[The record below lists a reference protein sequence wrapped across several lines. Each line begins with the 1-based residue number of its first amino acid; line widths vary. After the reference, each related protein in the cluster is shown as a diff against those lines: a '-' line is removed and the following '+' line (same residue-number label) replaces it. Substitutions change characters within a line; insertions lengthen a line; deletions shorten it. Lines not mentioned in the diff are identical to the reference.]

1 MRFVQHW
8 ASWGKRQKIE
18 EIISGCCVGN
28 TWSAAVLAYCSKLSK
43 ANKRQGFFNEKTARN
58 WKYWTI
64 KTENKYVQM
73 FKFAN
78 LQILSDVWCKELGQ
92 PVAVV
97 GCKWSGANGATADR
111 HDSRMIYVCLFVCW
125 FKMQEVFPEGGY
137 SVPLNIIF
145 RTYVKWSKRCNSW
158 IDRAKLGREEQTTGQ
173 DVWFWWNRER
183 RSKSLAQS
191 TSV

>member
-1 MRFVQHW
+1 MFGVRNW
-8 ASWGKRQKIE
+8 ASQ
-18 EIISGCCVGN
+18 S
-28 TWSAAVLAYCSKLSK
+28 LSSV
-43 ANKRQGFFNEKTARN
+43 ANEAEQTVQQQIV
-58 WKYWTI
+58 TI
-64 KTENKYVQM
+64 AGWFIFVCW
-73 FKFAN
+73 FKMQEG
-78 LQILSDVWCKELGQ
+78 LPEGGYSYQHPSILCLEHV
-92 PVAVV
+92 
-97 GCKWSGANGATADR
+97 WSGANGATANC
-111 HDSRMIYVCLFVCW
+111 HDSRMIYICLFVCW

-191 TSV
+191 TSVQFMNGSSPN

>member
-1 MRFVQHW
+1 M
-8 ASWGKRQKIE
+8 
-18 EIISGCCVGN
+18 
-28 TWSAAVLAYCSKLSK
+28 WSAAVLAYGSKLSK

-73 FKFAN
+73 FKCAN

-111 HDSRMIYVCLFVCW
+111 HDSRMIYLCLLVQNARSISWGGIFSTPQYYISNIC
-125 FKMQEVFPEGGY
+125 EV
-137 SVPLNIIF
+137 
-145 RTYVKWSKRCNSW
+145 
-158 IDRAKLGREEQTTGQ
+158 EQTVQQLNRQSKVRQRGTNNRTGRMILMKQ
-173 DVWFWWNRER
+173 RATFE
-183 RSKSLAQS
+183 KSCAEYIS
-191 TSV
+191 SVHEWQFP

>member
-18 EIISGCCVGN
+18 EMISGCCVGN

-43 ANKRQGFFNEKTARN
+43 ANKRQGFLNEKTARN
-58 WKYWTI
+58 WKYRTI

-73 FKFAN
+73 LKCAN

-111 HDSRMIYVCLFVCW
+111 HDSRMIYICLFVCW
-125 FKMQEVFPEGGY
+125 FKIQEGLPEGGY
-137 SVPLNIIF
+137 SYQHPSILCLEHVWSGTNGATANCHNSRMI
-145 RTYVKWSKRCNSW
+145 YVC
-158 IDRAKLGREEQTTGQ
+158 
-173 DVWFWWNRER
+173 WF
-183 RSKSLAQS
+183 A
-191 TSV
+191 